1 MVKLLKAFYSILNV
15 SVTEITFHKQKLMA
29 LLCSTNSD
37 IVKIEKITF
46 SGLENTSVTM

>member
-1 MVKLLKAFYSILNV
+1 MFKSPEAFCNILNV
-15 SVTEITFHKQKLMA
+15 SPTEILFRIQNLMA

-46 SGLENTSVTM
+46 SSLENTSVTM